1 MKVQLPWMGKATGS
15 SAGLIYQSYWGRT
28 FARTFP
34 AMFHYPNTPKQQ
46 LCQAKYWHLRR
57 EVEACYEEL
66 RYDLTKYQKRIK
78 NPYNQLYQSART
90 MFESQASDPYGPWQL
105 SFGVDALNAISLY
118 VDEYQSHITPQEV
131 ICDALIKNVSSKF
144 DFFPEYA
151 WICLV
156 NWTRQELWTRK
167 ADYGQGWVQ
176 QYWPNSTGWA
186 STDYVVWYIGV
197 SNNHYMSNFYLAMHR

>member
-34 AMFHYPNTPKQQ
+34 AIFHYPNTHAQQ
-46 LCQAKYWHLRR
+46 ACQAKYWHLRL
-57 EVEACYEEL
+57 EVEGCYERL
-66 RYDLTKYQKRIK
+66 RYDLSDYQKRIK
-78 NPYNQLYQSART
+78 NPYNQLFQSART
-90 MFESQASDPYGPWQL
+90 MFESQTADPTAPWQL
-105 SFGVDALNAISLY
+105 YFGVDALNAIS
-118 VDEYQSHITPQEV
+118 VDVMTYQSHITPQRV
-131 ICDALIKNVSSKF
+131 ICDALVNDVTSKF
-144 DFFPEYA
+144 DFFPKWA

-176 QYWPNSTGWA
+176 QFWPNDTGWP
-186 STDYVVWYIGV
+186 STDFVVFYIGV
-197 SNNHYMSNFYLAMHR
+197 SNNHYMSNFYLTKHV